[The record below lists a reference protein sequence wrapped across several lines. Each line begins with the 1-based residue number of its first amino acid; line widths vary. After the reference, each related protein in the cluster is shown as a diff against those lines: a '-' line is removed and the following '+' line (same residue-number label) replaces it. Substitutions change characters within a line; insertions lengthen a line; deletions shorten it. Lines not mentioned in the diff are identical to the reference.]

1 MQIWLARIEAE
12 TCQPSNRASDN
23 NKNYLNKTFHKNSKF
38 SLERARAT
46 NDVYAHICFFFTR
59 LPFGRFPCGRRG
71 VCLCSVIFSSLSL
84 YILVFV
90 FERVRLVHPSS
101 ATRALFYI

>member
-46 NDVYAHICFFFTR
+46 NDVYAHICFFFTF
-59 LPFGRFPCGRRG
+59 L
-71 VCLCSVIFSSLSL
+71 
-84 YILVFV
+84 
-90 FERVRLVHPSS
+90 
-101 ATRALFYI
+101 